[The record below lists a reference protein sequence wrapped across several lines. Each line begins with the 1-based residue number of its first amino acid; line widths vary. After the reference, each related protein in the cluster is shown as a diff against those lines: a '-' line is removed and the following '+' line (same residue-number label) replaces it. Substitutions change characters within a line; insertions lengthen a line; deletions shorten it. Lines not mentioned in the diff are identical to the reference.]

1 MGKREIGLEV
11 FSEASSC
18 RGDRGAEAGWM
29 PGGEAAADQKSSF
42 DDNPS
47 SGLSATD
54 LHPPPRMN
62 DINSV
67 RGLALCQNYKRHYI
81 PCHSRR
87 LILSH

>member
-29 PGGEAAADQKSSF
+29 PGGAADQKSSF

-47 SGLSATD
+47 SGLSATSS
-54 LHPPPRMN
+54 H
-62 DINSV
+62 
-67 RGLALCQNYKRHYI
+67 
-81 PCHSRR
+81 R
-87 LILSH
+87 LTSAPADE

>member
-47 SGLSATD
+47 SGLSATTS
-54 LHPPPRMN
+54 H
-62 DINSV
+62 
-67 RGLALCQNYKRHYI
+67 
-81 PCHSRR
+81 R
-87 LILSH
+87 LTSAPADE